1 MNVKRWAGVA
11 AALVVFLAG
20 CTCLQ
25 MNAPATV
32 EVPRR
37 VELSSGGTKTFNY
50 TPWYIHTFSISGPK
64 DSGVGGG
71 GPNVMP
77 AREEGR
83 RSGGGK
89 ESCCTRYPREWQPD
103 LTVTVRW
110 LVDKKLDGESSASWY
125 KAENVRIPQYDGGRS
140 GGVWAIF
147 LPGDRV
153 KIMVADGNASGHN
166 SVAVRPTDDDPY
178 VAQGA
183 PDEEWNDEY
192 PNGVKRGVVK

>member
-1 MNVKRWAGVA
+1 MNVNRWAGVM
-11 AALVVFLAG
+11 AALAVFLAG
-20 CTCLQ
+20 CTGLQ
-25 MNAPATV
+25 TNAPTTV

-37 VELSSGGTKTFNY
+37 VELSSGGTKAFNY

-64 DSGVGGG
+64 GSRIGGG

-77 AREEGR
+77 AREDGR

-103 LTVTVRW
+103 LRVTVRW
-110 LVDKKLDGESSASWY
+110 LVNKKNKMTSGWY
-125 KAENVRIPQYDGGRS
+125 KAENVRIEPYVTGQTA
-140 GGVWAIF
+140 GVWAIF
-147 LPGDRV
+147 LPEDRV
-153 KIMVADGNASGHN
+153 KIVVGNPNARDLARNAGPP
-166 SVAVRPTDDDPY
+166 AATDPY

-192 PNGVKRGVVK
+192 PNGVKRGLMK